1 MRRQGHY
8 GDPAANTCAGGQM
21 HHMAGQRVEAKSG
34 NFEGRL
40 EAFTPERENPYANSK
55 PEGQWRWEMDESK
68 MSNSMPSR
76 MFNEGNMKV
85 SHLYHGNSFQTPKLR
100 GTISC
105 SSVGQG
111 VDASKSY
118 FQGQSRNNNDS
129 RSQAHE
135 EDMDVGYEGNH
146 LSQTFQ
152 GLEQNFRDDIIKL
165 TKEQD
170 DAEDAE
176 YARHREKINAI
187 NAQYEEKLAALRARH
202 SSRRAEFFQRESHA
216 RQQQYQQIIRDP
228 YPSSGMAP
236 RDPHGYNNLNAS
248 SAGGEVQ
255 RGYSADHFDP
265 YRERA
270 RFLGSARDQGF
281 EPRGPYPG
289 GRVYDT

>member
-8 GDPAANTCAGGQM
+8 GDPSANTCVGGQM
-21 HHMAGQRVEAKSG
+21 HYMAGQRAEAKSG

-68 MSNSMPSR
+68 MSNSMTSR
-76 MFNEGNMKV
+76 SMFNE
-85 SHLYHGNSFQTPKLR
+85 
-100 GTISC
+100 
-105 SSVGQG
+105 GQG

-146 LSQTFQ
+146 ISQTFE

-165 TKEQD
+165 TKEQN

-187 NAQYEEKLAALRARH
+187 NAQYEEKLAALRAQH

-228 YPSSGMAP
+228 YPSSGVAPRDPPAP
-236 RDPHGYNNLNAS
+236 RDPHGYNNVNAS
-248 SAGGEVQ
+248 GAGAGEVQ
-255 RGYSADHFDP
+255 RGFSADHFDP

-270 RFLGSARDQGF
+270 RFLGSGRDQGF

-289 GRVYDT
+289 GRVYDTGSRFYN